1 MNVLAISRDA
11 NKDLTPIFIPKN
23 MFHWLI
29 EASYLYFIWYLF
41 FQDLMQS
48 VNEGQKK
55 KDLAAARVNMAKAV
69 LPHAKQAE
77 LEKQKKKAEKDWND
91 LVDLIDKTK

>member
-1 MNVLAISRDA
+1 
-11 NKDLTPIFIPKN
+11 
-23 MFHWLI
+23 
-29 EASYLYFIWYLF
+29 
-41 FQDLMQS
+41 MQS

-91 LVDLIDKTK
+91 LIDLIDKTK